1 MMKMF
6 FINGA
11 VILWLGFLPL
21 IAPAETPIHLNL
33 IDGNRLSL
41 TCQNAPLREV
51 LQQLTRHA
59 VTVRMDPRVEGRLT
73 LQLPSQSL
81 ENALPRILSGWDYV
95 LVWDQIPGPMGGLA
109 RLSEIQVFPKGGT
122 HQLET
127 LKPIAPETTTHRE
140 RQRIS
145 RFVKG
150 EVLLR
155 LKPGVSAE
163 AFRKLLQKISGT
175 IIESYP
181 TRGIYRVV
189 VPDSTDLLKLIQK
202 LQGDSLIARA
212 EPNYV
217 YPLPGRENQIS
228 SSSKAYAGKASILT
242 DGHSVPLAIL
252 DSGLTFRDDLKS
264 LVLTSLDSTDPTRP
278 LGDTQGHGT
287 QMALIGGGLINPAGI
302 VDSPGLGSVPLIPI
316 RTFDDQGYATSLT
329 LTRSVDYAVANGAQ
343 VINMS
348 WGSEDASGFLEE
360 AITQGLNAQVLM
372 VAAVG
377 NEPTGQ
383 AMYPAAIPGVIGVAA
398 SGPDGSLWVDSNS
411 GSFVDLTAP
420 GFASL
425 PIGYEGPPGDYIGT
439 SISSVFV
446 ARTLAN
452 YLGQHP
458 QTPPADA
465 VTRLLGSLSPV
476 PAGSS
481 TNGWGSGILDQ
492 AAITRFFKTP

>member
-1 MMKMF
+1 MM
-6 FINGA
+6 NNC
-11 VILWLGFLPL
+11 ILNWAGILLLGLFPVVTQ
-21 IAPAETPIHLNL
+21 AETPIRLNL
-33 IDGNRLSL
+33 INGDRLSL
-41 TCQNAPLREV
+41 SCEKAPLREV

-59 VTVRMDPRVEGRLT
+59 VTVRVDPQVNGVVT
-73 LQLPSQSL
+73 LQLPPESL
-81 ENALPRILSGWDYV
+81 ENALHRILSGWDYV
-95 LVWDQIPGPMGGLA
+95 LIWNQIPGPMGGLS
-109 RLSEIQVFPKGGT
+109 RLAEIQVFPKGGS

-140 RQRIS
+140 HQRIS

-150 EVLLR
+150 EVLIR
-155 LKPGVSAE
+155 LKPGVSAD
-163 AFRKLLQKISGT
+163 AFHTLLLKISGT
-175 IIESYP
+175 IVDSYP

-189 VPDSTDLLKLIQK
+189 VPDSTDLLKLIQE
-202 LQGDSLIARA
+202 LQGDALIARA

-217 YPLPGRENQIS
+217 YPLPGRENQTAAS
-228 SSSKAYAGKASILT
+228 TQLSASKTTPSGDEHA
-242 DGHSVPLAIL
+242 VPLAIL
-252 DSGLTFRDDLKS
+252 DSGLTLRDDLKG
-264 LVLTSLDSTDPTRP
+264 LIVTSLDSTDPTRP
-278 LGDTQGHGT
+278 LSDTQGHGT

-329 LTRSVDYAVANGAQ
+329 LTRSIDYAVANGAQ

-348 WGSEDASGFLEE
+348 WGTEDSSGFLEE
-360 AITQGLNAQVLM
+360 AITAGLNAHVLM

-398 SGPDGSLWVDSNS
+398 TGPNGSVWVDSNS

-439 SISSVFV
+439 SIASVFV

-458 QTPPADA
+458 QTQPADA
-465 VTRLLGSLSPV
+465 VTHLLESLSPV
-476 PAGSS
+476 PAGT
-481 TNGWGSGILDQ
+481 TNGWGAGILDQ

>member
-1 MMKMF
+1 MKMRI
-6 FINGA
+6 INWA
-11 VILWLGFLPL
+11 AILIWGLL
-21 IAPAETPIHLNL
+21 AASAWAEIPIRLNL

-41 TCQNAPLREV
+41 HCQNAPLREV

-59 VTVRMDPRVEGRLT
+59 VVVRVDPRVQGVLS
-73 LQLPSQSL
+73 LKLPVQPL

-95 LVWDQIPGPMGGLA
+95 LVWNQIPGPMGGLA
-109 RLSEIQVFPKGGT
+109 RLAEIQVFPKGGT
-122 HQLET
+122 PRLET
-127 LKPIAPETTTHRE
+127 LKPIVPETTTRRE

-163 AFRKLLQKISGT
+163 AFRKLLLKISGT

-181 TRGIYRVV
+181 ARGIYRIV
-189 VPDSTDLLKLIQK
+189 VPDSTDLMKLIQQ
-202 LQGDSLIARA
+202 LQGDSMIARA

-217 YPLPGRENQIS
+217 YPLPGPEKQT
-228 SSSKAYAGKASILT
+228 ASATLSRT
-242 DGHSVPLAIL
+242 LKSATSGDGRSVPLAIL
-252 DSGLTFRDDLKS
+252 DSGMVNRDDLQG
-264 LVLTSLDSTDPTRP
+264 LVLTSLDSIDPTHP
-278 LGDTQGHGT
+278 LSDTQGHGT

-302 VDSPGLGSVPLIPI
+302 SDTPGLGSVPLIPI
-316 RTFDDQGYATSLT
+316 RAFDDQGYATSLT
-329 LTRSVDYAVANGAQ
+329 LIRSVDYAVANGAQ

-348 WGSEDASGFLEE
+348 WGSEDASVFLEE
-360 AITQGLNAQVLM
+360 AINQGLNAQVLM
-372 VAAVG
+372 VASVG

-398 SGPDGSLWVDSNS
+398 TGPGGSVWVDSNS

-439 SISSVFV
+439 SIASAFV
-446 ARTLAN
+446 ARTLAS
-452 YLGQHP
+452 YLGLHP

-465 VTRLLGSLSPV
+465 VTRLLASLSPV
-476 PAGSS
+476 PEGS
-481 TNGWGSGILDQ
+481 TNSWGSGILDQ